1 MKKNFLKIL
10 PYALGLVYLAY
21 CLINIEAW
29 VLSHTEE
36 YLFFVIL
43 AWIVAIILTTV
54 FLVLRLIK
62 KKNYKFYLPIFF
74 FIIGFV
80 INVVATNIPC
90 CTGG

>member
-29 VLSHTEE
+29 ALGHTEE

-62 KKNYKFYLPIFF
+62 KKTINFFF